1 MHGRPGQPRKAGS
14 AGEDSTAQR
23 PLATAGLRLRR
34 RVAERTVT
42 RAWTTKHG
50 ETASIGMRSADRDLR
65 NVYERTSAASC
76 SPGADVA
83 GFSFSAWQGR
93 GGA

>member
-1 MHGRPGQPRKAGS
+1 MHGGPGPAEKGRQHWGGQHGAATFG
-14 AGEDSTAQR
+14 
-23 PLATAGLRLRR
+23 LALCAD
-34 RVAERTVT
+34 AWADRTVT

-76 SPGADVA
+76 GPSAGVA
-83 GFSFSAWQGR
+83 GFRFGARSAEAVQR
-93 GGA
+93 